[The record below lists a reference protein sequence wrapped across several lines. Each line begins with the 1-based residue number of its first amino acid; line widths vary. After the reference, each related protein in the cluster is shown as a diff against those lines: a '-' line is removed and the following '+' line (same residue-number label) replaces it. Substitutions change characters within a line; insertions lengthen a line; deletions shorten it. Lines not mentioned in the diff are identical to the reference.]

1 MRALCIPTAGDVRVV
16 DVEVTLSWLQQQ
28 VGGYIQ
34 PVYVDQVLT
43 DRGRREV
50 DACVYVNEEGKLDGL
65 PVNPRATDFCALAIG
80 GWLRD
85 IIVGDVVI
93 VGPPG
98 PDGEG
103 TPVPDD
109 AIAVVREWGWL
120 ADTEA
125 A

>member
-1 MRALCIPTAGDVRVV
+1 MRALRIPVDGDVQVV
-16 DVEVTLSWLQQQ
+16 DVDITLSWLQEQ
-28 VGGYIQ
+28 VGRYIE

-50 DACVYVNEEGKLDGL
+50 DACVYVNEEGKLNGL
-65 PVNPRATDFCALAIG
+65 PVNPRATDFCALTIG
-80 GWLRD
+80 GWFRD
-85 IIVGDVVI
+85 VIVGDVVI

-98 PDGEG
+98 REGEE

-120 ADTEA
+120 ADAEVA
-125 A
+125 